1 MHHQTLVHDPTQQL
15 RPTRVYPDHAP
26 WRHGR

>member
-1 MHHQTLVHDPTQQL
+1 MHHEILVDDAAQQL
-15 RPTRVYPDHAP
+15 RPTRVDTDDPP